1 MRTVLLVL
9 YFGPFN
15 LLEPEASFT
24 AIAGKWIVSPV
35 VRILVYDRIPKSV
48 TTWIDEV
55 EEDWN
60 FTSIIPCHFA
70 GPTKA
75 KPGDL
80 SKAFAFSY
88 NAADKIPKINK
99 KSPANIFSFF
109 SKPGKMVDTI
119 PEEDLGTLNSL
130 TQGLK
135 GAGILNTYLE

>member
-1 MRTVLLVL
+1 ML

-15 LLEPEASFT
+15 LLEPEASFK
-24 AIAGKWIVSPV
+24 AVSGKWIVSPV
-35 VRILVYDRIPKSV
+35 VRILVFDRIPKAV

-70 GPTKA
+70 GPMKA

-80 SKAFAFSY
+80 SSAFAFSY
-88 NAADKIPKINK
+88 NAAERTPRISKQ
-99 KSPANIFSFF
+99 SPASIFSLF
-109 SKPGKMVDTI
+109 SKPGKSKMVDTI
-119 PEEDLGTLNSL
+119 PEEDLKTLNSL

-135 GAGILNTYLE
+135 GAGVLNSYLE